1 MTSPTASG
9 SDMNRSLSISR
20 EDVLR
25 ILSAL
30 ETTVVSV
37 DRIGSSLPAERQPQQ
52 LFQFAVEQRIFHQ
65 LAEARQV
72 LWKACDT
79 QLDAAQRKKLEKELD
94 RVPRWEAE
102 DAAPAAS
109 APALQVSPDVS
120 RISGA
125 LLAASAVTAL
135 VPLIGALLPA
145 AANGEK
151 TMTWVLFLVFVVT
164 SAVCLIGN
172 LILATAVPVLAHHK
186 RMIRFRAL
194 AGIGLLLAAYGFAY
208 FRG

>member
-1 MTSPTASG
+1 MTSSTT

-52 LFQFAVEQRIFHQ
+52 LFRFAVEQRIFHQ

-72 LWKACDT
+72 LWKACDA

-102 DAAPAAS
+102 AASPAAAAPAI
-109 APALQVSPDVS
+109 QGSPDVS

-125 LLAASAVTAL
+125 LLGASAVTAL
-135 VPLIGALLPA
+135 LPVIGTFLPA

-151 TMTWVLFLVFVVT
+151 TMTLVLFLVFVVT

-172 LILATAVPVLAHHK
+172 IILAAALPVSARHK
-186 RMIRFRAL
+186 RMVSFRAL
-194 AGIGLLLAAYGFAY
+194 TGSGLLLAAYGFAY
-208 FRG
+208 FWG